1 MPAAGLG
8 PQRRG
13 TAPSS
18 PQTSPSEERSQQP
31 PAVRLAK
38 EGEKHGAGGRAEG
51 RVSVPRRAAPTT
63 GEGRGRA
70 PEESGARGGAAA
82 PQGGTAGT
90 GHSPPAGPGRAAG
103 AGGGTGRCRAQEAES
118 GGDCGRRRG
127 KAAGRCR
134 LSGMGRRR
142 REAGRSLRVSVCL
155 RARRGARALPPPRL
169 RRRAGDAPG
178 GRLRLRGWAVGRA
191 AAEPSGEA
199 RGGESTG
206 SAGRPRPPR
215 SSPEPPAGRAA
226 GGVRERRGRAA
237 RRVAGSVPASNRAV
251 MPGPRLHGWGSSA
264 WSTGAERRFFPAP

>member
-1 MPAAGLG
+1 ML
-8 PQRRG
+8 
-13 TAPSS
+13 
-18 PQTSPSEERSQQP
+18 
-31 PAVRLAK
+31 
-38 EGEKHGAGGRAEG
+38 EGERRDG
-51 RVSVPRRAAPTT
+51 SPCRAAPRRQQVR
-63 GEGRGRA
+63 GEAGPRRRAGLAAGRPLPRA
-70 PEESGARGGAAA
+70 VRPG
-82 PQGGTAGT
+82 PAGT
-90 GHSPPAGPGRAAG
+90 AGPGRAAG

-191 AAEPSGEA
+191 AAEPGGEA

-251 MPGPRLHGWGSSA
+251 MPGPRLRGWGSSA